1 MISIKA
7 LDVKSFMSSLL
18 IHSIFD
24 DFLLCELDIATFNHF
39 HLSGKLIKEW
49 YTNEELEELEEYSRW
64 TEVKPFAFQ
73 IMKGNKTPQFIKI
86 VLQFSLENT
95 LKILEELKLPFS
107 NDDISGLYVNI
118 RYEHDELYLVTG
130 TSLKTFTL
138 DKTLEHEWDSY
149 IKNFLK
155 QNSIPFEEV

>member
-1 MISIKA
+1 MISMKV
-7 LDVKSFMSSLL
+7 LDVKAFMSSLL

-24 DFLLCELDIATFNHF
+24 EFLLCELDITTFNQF
-39 HLSGKLIKEW
+39 HVSGKLNKEW
-49 YTNEELEELEEYSRW
+49 YTSEELEELEEYSRW

-73 IMKGNKTPQFIKI
+73 IMKGNKTPQSIKI
-86 VLQFSLENT
+86 VLQFPGRNV
-95 LKILEELKLPFS
+95 LKIIEEMKLQFS
-107 NDDISGLYVNI
+107 SDDISGLYLNI
-118 RYEHDELYLVTG
+118 RFEHDEVHIITG

-138 DKTLEHEWDSY
+138 DKSLEHEWDSY